1 MNEPN
6 APTTPKN
13 STKSNTK
20 PEKNETPNEVNTW
33 KPSPSKKGEGKRQVD
48 AKPSKS
54 SEPKKPK
61 VE

>member
-33 KPSPSKKGEGKRQVD
+33 KPSPSKKKAKVNGKSMRNRLNHPNRRNQR
-48 AKPSKS
+48 
-54 SEPKKPK
+54 
-61 VE
+61 